1 MPERKFKFV
10 KTLAIAGGVIVF
22 SLLAYALI
30 ESSRPVP
37 RTPLPNPNGYD
48 EFVKAARMLTRT
60 NEQPLSSL
68 TREQLSGYI
77 AANAEALKLARIAL
91 TRKSRVPIE
100 YTPDYMTSH
109 ISDLASLKVLALALT
124 AEAKLALMEKRTN
137 DASTIYLDA
146 VRFGHEAFR
155 GGVIIDSLVGMA
167 CEAIGLVPLQGIGS
181 ALDGRQCVELVRQLE
196 GIDASAES
204 FDQIMAQE
212 KSWARR
218 QFGIKE
224 KINALLMS
232 RSTSAANQKAEQKW
246 KSVQLQRR
254 TFILALAVR
263 AYELETG
270 RRPQRLE
277 DLVPAYLRRIPLDP
291 FTGTNMDYLPMPTN
305 HP

>member
-1 MPERKFKFV
+1 MPERRFKFV
-10 KTLAIAGGVIVF
+10 KTLALAGGVILLC
-22 SLLAYALI
+22 LLAWALR
-30 ESSRPVP
+30 ESSRPMP
-37 RTPLPNPNGYD
+37 RSPLPNPNGYD
-48 EFVKAARMLTRT
+48 EFVKAARMLTQ

-77 AANAEALKLARIAL
+77 AANAEALKLARGAL
-91 TRKSRVPIE
+91 TTKSKVPVE
-100 YTPDYMTSH
+100 YTPAYMSNH
-109 ISDLASLKVLALALT
+109 FADLVRLKGLALALA

-137 DASTIYLDA
+137 DASVIYLDA

-155 GGVIIDSLVGMA
+155 GGFIIDSLVGMA
-167 CEAIGLVPLQGIGS
+167 CEAIGLVPLQGMG
-181 ALDGRQCVELVRQLE
+181 AVLDGRQCVELVRQLE
-196 GIDASAES
+196 GVDASAEP

-232 RSTSAANQKAEQKW
+232 SSTSAANQKAEQKW

-254 TFILALAVR
+254 TFILALAAR

-270 RRPQRLE
+270 RLPAAAGRPRSGISS
-277 DLVPAYLRRIPLDP
+277 AH
-291 FTGTNMDYLPMPTN
+291 TA
-305 HP
+305 